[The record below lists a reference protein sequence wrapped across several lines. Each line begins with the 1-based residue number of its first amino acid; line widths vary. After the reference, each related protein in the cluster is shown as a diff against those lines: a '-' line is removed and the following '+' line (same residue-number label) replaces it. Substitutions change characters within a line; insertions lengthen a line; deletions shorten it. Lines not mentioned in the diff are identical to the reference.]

1 MFSVI
6 IKRRTLT
13 LVFMG
18 LLGLLLLFA
27 GLRGGLFEK
36 KSPDQGIPVSQPTAG
51 DVSIEDATPQTFF
64 ENKAK
69 EAAAGEPDE
78 STDFFVE
85 YRLERDRTRG
95 QRIEWLREV
104 INNADSAA
112 ETRQKAQEHLLA
124 ISSKIEKELELEN
137 LLRAKGFKD
146 AAVIAD
152 ERAVTVI
159 VTSDKLSAGESAE
172 INSLVSRRTG
182 VDAQNIVI
190 IPKS

>member
-1 MFSVI
+1 MFSII

-13 LVFMG
+13 LIIMG
-18 LLGLLLLFA
+18 LLGALLLFA

-36 KSPDQGIPVSQPTAG
+36 ESQEQGIPVSEPAVG
-51 DVSIEDATPQTFF
+51 AVSIEEAAPQSNF
-64 ENKAK
+64 ENKTE
-69 EAAAGEPDE
+69 EAAAGDAAG
-78 STDFFVE
+78 SSDFFVE

-104 INNADSAA
+104 INNDNSAG
-112 ETRQKAQEHLLA
+112 ETRQKAQEHLLD
-124 ISSKIEKELELEN
+124 ISSKMEKEIELEN
-137 LLRAKGFKD
+137 LLRAKGYKD

-159 VTSDKLSAGESAE
+159 VTSDKLSAGETAD
-172 INSLVSRRTG
+172 INNLISRRTG
-182 VDAQNIVI
+182 VDAQSIVI

>member
-1 MFSVI
+1 MFSII

-13 LVFMG
+13 LIIMSICG
-18 LLGLLLLFA
+18 ILLLVA

-36 KSPDQGIPVSQPTAG
+36 KSPEGMPVSQPAVG
-51 DVSIEDATPQTFF
+51 GVSIE
-64 ENKAK
+64 
-69 EAAAGEPDE
+69 EAAPQPIFESKAEEGGAGEATE
-78 STDFFVE
+78 SYDFFVE

-104 INNADSAA
+104 INNGNSAG
-112 ETRQKAQEHLLA
+112 ETRQKAQEHLLD
-124 ISSKIEKELELEN
+124 ISSKMEKEIELEN
-137 LLRAKGFKD
+137 LLRAKGYKD
-146 AAVIAD
+146 AAVMAD
-152 ERAVTVI
+152 DRAVTVI

-190 IPKS
+190 IPKI

>member
-1 MFSVI
+1 MFSII

-13 LVFMG
+13 LIIMG
-18 LLGLLLLFA
+18 ILGALLLFA

-36 KSPDQGIPVSQPTAG
+36 ESLEQGIPVSEPAVG
-51 DVSIEDATPQTFF
+51 GVSIE
-64 ENKAK
+64 
-69 EAAAGEPDE
+69 EAAPQSNSESKTEEAAGGYAAG
-78 STDFFVE
+78 SSDFFVE

-104 INNADSAA
+104 INNDNSAG
-112 ETRQKAQEHLLA
+112 ETRQKAQEHLLD
-124 ISSKIEKELELEN
+124 ISSKMEKEIELEN
-137 LLRAKGFKD
+137 LLRAKGYKD

-159 VTSDKLSAGESAE
+159 VTSDKVSAGEAAD
-172 INSLVSRRTG
+172 INNLVSRRTG
-182 VDAQNIVI
+182 VDAQSIVI